1 MAVVTPPPDATLP
14 QRLRFWARTRP
25 DRVAFRQKDFGI
37 WQPYTWADYDRLARH
52 FGLGMTRLGLDAGGH
67 VAILS
72 ENRKEWVVAQLGLGM
87 IGGVTVGV
95 YPTSPAEEVAY
106 LLGLSEAR
114 FVVCE
119 DQEQVDKVLE
129 YLPRLPKL
137 EALVVIDP
145 KGLRR
150 YDRARLHDFDAVLAR
165 GAEAERS
172 SPALIDERLAAQRG
186 ADTALMIFT
195 SGSTGRPKAAM
206 ISYDNI
212 NAATSGGV
220 ASYRFG
226 PDDTILSYLPLCHVA
241 EQSFTVFI
249 ALAVGA
255 TVNFAE
261 SLRTVQP
268 DLREI
273 APTLFIGVPRIWE
286 KLHAAMDIKA
296 REAGGFRK
304 ALFDRAFAAVR
315 SFAVRPRETWSALE
329 RLRFAFWYL
338 AVFRSLLNFT
348 GLRRCRIAFSGTAP
362 VSPELLAFYRTL
374 GVPILEIY
382 GMTEVSGLAL
392 GQKTAFS
399 APGTVGVAMPGIE
412 VKLADDGEV
421 LMRGRT
427 VFKGYY
433 RNPAATAEIVDA
445 DGWLHSG
452 DVGEW
457 VCGGKEAAPA
467 QLPEIRIV
475 DRKKD
480 ILITSGGKN
489 ISPSEVENLIKFS
502 PFIREAVAI
511 GDRRNFVTALLQID
525 YETVGKWAEEHGVTY
540 TNYRNLAEN
549 PRVRELVQAEVDKAN
564 ARMPRVQNVRRF
576 HILAKE
582 LDHDDGEM
590 TATLKLRRKS
600 VELKYADLI
609 EGLYRE
615 PAGEAAGT

>member
-1 MAVVTPPPDATLP
+1 M
-14 QRLRFWARTRP
+14 
-25 DRVAFRQKDFGI
+25 
-37 WQPYTWADYDRLARH
+37 
-52 FGLGMTRLGLDAGGH
+52 
-67 VAILS
+67 
-72 ENRKEWVVAQLGLGM
+72 
-87 IGGVTVGV
+87 
-95 YPTSPAEEVAY
+95 
-106 LLGLSEAR
+106 
-114 FVVCE
+114 
-119 DQEQVDKVLE
+119 
-129 YLPRLPKL
+129 
-137 EALVVIDP
+137 
-145 KGLRR
+145 
-150 YDRARLHDFDAVLAR
+150 
-165 GAEAERS
+165 
-172 SPALIDERLAAQRG
+172 
-186 ADTALMIFT
+186 
-195 SGSTGRPKAAM
+195 
-206 ISYDNI
+206 
-212 NAATSGGV
+212 
-220 ASYRFG
+220 
-226 PDDTILSYLPLCHVA
+226 
-241 EQSFTVFI
+241 FI

-315 SFAVRPRETWSALE
+315 SFSVRPRETWSALE